1 MLSCCSYSAKKNILW
16 SNNSWQFN
24 IWHFI
29 LKIFLKKL
37 ILPDP
42 VSSQWNEFFL
52 KTIWLKV
59 PEIHFFT
66 YFTTRHLYL
75 STRVLPYYIK
85 LVQSK
90 MRCSLQVCV
99 FEVKF
104 KLFLNFAPY
113 DDFCHVLSQY
123 NNYTKIINWLI

>member
-1 MLSCCSYSAKKNILW
+1 MLLIFCK
-16 SNNSWQFN
+16 
-24 IWHFI
+24 
-29 LKIFLKKL
+29 KIFYEAITPGNL
-37 ILPDP
+37 IFGTL
-42 VSSQWNEFFL
+42 SWKFSWKSWYYQTQFLHNEMKFFL

-90 MRCSLQVCV
+90 MRCSLQICV

-113 DDFCHVLSQY
+113 DDFCHVLGQY
-123 NNYTKIINWLI
+123 NKYTKIINWLI